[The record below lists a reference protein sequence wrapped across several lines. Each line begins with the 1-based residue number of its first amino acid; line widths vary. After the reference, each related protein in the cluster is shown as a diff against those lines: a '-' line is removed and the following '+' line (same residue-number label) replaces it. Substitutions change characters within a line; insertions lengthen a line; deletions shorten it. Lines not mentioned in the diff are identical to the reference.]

1 MSARWLRVALLAGTG
16 AAAMALSAALT
27 ASDAFA
33 DSTDL
38 VMGGSG
44 MPIPPQVYIDDVNDL
59 YLHCATACSLQSLA
73 TPEGL
78 YPIIGPK
85 ELPFDT
91 SVTQGVTILNNAIKD
106 QLADGNTVTALGY
119 SQSATIDTIEMEN
132 IANGTAGI
140 HPDPDQLKFVLLG
153 DPNNPNGG
161 MLERFDLP
169 ALGANPSIPSLGI
182 TFSGATPVT
191 EYPTDIYTGEYDG
204 FADYPR
210 YPLNLLSDL
219 NALLG
224 ILFVHTQ
231 YPNMDLSTAEE
242 IGQAGATTYH
252 MVPTD
257 HLPLLDLVRSIPAV
271 GPVVSDLLEPDLR
284 VLVNL
289 GYGDPDY
296 GWSTSA
302 PDVPTPL
309 GLFPSLAD
317 FEKVPGLLVSGTEQ
331 GIADAVKD
339 VVGYLQDPASVF
351 SLADNPLVNLLQTPF
366 IVAVAAEDISFPPP
380 GVSLDSLVN
389 AVSAAASAGYASL
402 LPLADIANAMVTT
415 LPALDVTGIVNELAA
430 GDLLDAIG
438 LPIAADVG
446 ILPVAGFFALA
457 SVGEGALFAAGDLLS
472 PFIDIAGLL

>member
-16 AAAMALSAALT
+16 AGAMALSAALT

-59 YLHCATACSLQSLA
+59 YLHCTTACSLQGLA

-106 QLADGNTVTALGY
+106 QLADGNAVTALGY

-132 IANGTAGI
+132 IENGTAGI
-140 HPDPDQLKFVLLG
+140 TADPDQLKFVLLG

-169 ALGANPSIPSLGI
+169 ALGTNPSIPSLGI

-191 EYPTDIYTGEYDG
+191 DYTTDIYTGEYDG

-242 IGQAGATTYH
+242 IGQAGATTYY
-252 MVPTD
+252 MIPTD

-309 GLFPSLAD
+309 GVFPSLAD

-351 SLADNPLVNLLQTPF
+351 SLADNPLLNLLQTPF
-366 IVAVAAEDISFPPP
+366 IAAVAAEDISFPPP

-402 LPLADIANAMVTT
+402 LPLADIGNALVTT
-415 LPALDVTGIVNELAA
+415 LPALDITGIVNELAA

-446 ILPVAGFFALA
+446 ILPVAGMFALA
-457 SVGEGALFAAGDLLS
+457 SLGEGVAFAAGDLLS